1 MTAVA
6 SEDVDALVRER
17 RAVGRSAIIVLA
29 GALAAT
35 ALSFWYFRTALSNF
49 FVEDD
54 YYHFWVNRDLS
65 AAWSG
70 FVGGLVAASPTG
82 KPLGHLLF
90 WADAAVAGADP
101 LTYHVILLVL
111 HVLNAGL
118 VAWLLL
124 VFHPGRF
131 AIAVGAAA
139 LFLLA
144 PANAV
149 LLSWAVLVPDVVG
162 TGLTIVAVGSSL
174 LWATGRRHGWLAVS
188 AACALLAVLAKEA
201 FLLVPLLAGVTA
213 WVAPAVTDT
222 RERGLRP
229 GRSRFYAAVGGTL
242 LSVAWAARVL
252 TTDVPPN
259 PAYVHEYSLLAI
271 GRSLQYYL
279 GRWVSGWY
287 PSLTDV
293 PEQDLVAP
301 ALIALTLLVAFLAVS
316 PARWRIGYWAA
327 WFVCLLAPVL
337 PLVTHRE
344 TYYVYAA
351 QVGLVVPLALCAG
364 WILAQALRG
373 PRAVR
378 VLVCVV
384 VLVLLAGLVV
394 RGHRAAQ
401 TTAERSWT
409 VIRGV
414 AIAPWWATLHQ
425 ALPSPGR
432 GAQLVFLSSQN
443 WFDAGHELYSSQD
456 RPGLNF
462 LYQDPTID
470 TVWPVNA
477 EGGLAAF
484 APREHGFQDVFY
496 SEFWAN
502 GGFIPVGRLSP
513 RGLAPSSRFAVVTGG
528 KSQGDA
534 RAYAVLEGQV
544 VLILARTGARTL
556 GAEDN
561 LTLVCGETRQSLTGS
576 VGQDRSASGWVLYT
590 SWQAPSGCADLVVR
604 PGPGVSDVVVLARR

>member
-6 SEDVDALVRER
+6 SEDDDALDRER
-17 RAVGRSAIIVLA
+17 STVGRSAIIVLG

-54 YYHFWVNRDLS
+54 YYHFWVNRDL
-65 AAWSG
+65 ATAWSS
-70 FVGGLVAASPTG
+70 FVGGLGSASPTG

-101 LTYHVILLVL
+101 LTYHLVLLVL
-111 HVLNAGL
+111 HVLVATL
-118 VAWLLL
+118 VAWLVL
-124 VFHPGRF
+124 VFHPGRPRL
-131 AIAVGAAA
+131 AVGAAV

-174 LWATGRRHGWLAVS
+174 LWATGRGHGWLALS
-188 AACALLAVLAKEA
+188 AVCALLAVLAKEA

-213 WVAPAVTDT
+213 WVAPAVIDA
-222 RERGLRP
+222 RERGLRS
-229 GRSRFYAAVGGTL
+229 GRSRLYAAVGGTL
-242 LSVAWAARVL
+242 LSVVWGFRVL

-259 PAYVHEYSLLAI
+259 PAYVHEYSLSAV
-271 GRSLQYYL
+271 GRSLQHYL
-279 GRWVSGWY
+279 AGWVSGWY
-287 PSLTDV
+287 PSLTEV
-293 PEQDLVAP
+293 AEQDLVAP
-301 ALIALTLLVAFLAVS
+301 ALIALTLLVTFLAVS
-316 PARWRIGYWAA
+316 PARWRVGYWAA
-327 WFVCLLAPVL
+327 WFLLLLGPVL

-351 QVGLVVPLALCAG
+351 QVGLVVPLAMCAG
-364 WILAQALRG
+364 WLLGQALRG
-373 PRAVR
+373 PRPVR
-378 VLVCVV
+378 VLVYVV
-384 VLVLLAGLVV
+384 GVGLLAGLVV
-394 RGHRAAQ
+394 TGHRTAQ

-409 VIRGV
+409 VIRGT

-432 GAQLVFLSSQN
+432 GAELVFLSSQN

-462 LYQDPTID
+462 LYQDPTMD
-470 TVWPVNA
+470 TVWPVTA

-484 APREHGFQDVFY
+484 APREHGHQDVLF

-502 GGFIPVGRLSP
+502 TGFVPVGRLTSTGLTPSP
-513 RGLAPSSRFAVVTGG
+513 SFALVTG
-528 KSQGDA
+528 KLRGDA
-534 RAYAVLEGQV
+534 RLYPVHEGQV
-544 VLILARTGARTL
+544 VLILARTGAQSL
-556 GAEDN
+556 GVEDT
-561 LTLVCGETRQSLTGS
+561 LTLRCGDAVQTLTGPVS
-576 VGQDRSASGWVLYT
+576 QDRSASGWMLYT
-590 SWQAPSGCADLVVR
+590 NWQAPAGCAELALR
-604 PGPGVSDVVVLARR
+604 PGPGVTDVIVLTKR